1 MSVGNNV
8 YLTGNVT
15 RSPEGRYTPSGQ
27 YVAEFGLAVN
37 ESWIPKGG
45 GDRQE
50 RTHYFDVT
58 VWRELAENVVET
70 VTKGMRVC
78 VEGKMDFQEWEDK
91 DSGSKRNKLKV
102 LAEEVSPSL
111 RWATAVVTKN
121 ERNGGGRGE
130 PAGAERYD
138 EPAQGGSQPRQQQ
151 RSQQQAPANNGDP
164 GPQYDYDGMD
174 EPF

>member
-1 MSVGNNV
+1 MAFGNNV

-15 RSPEGRYTPSGQ
+15 REPEGRYTTAGQ
-27 YVAEFGLAVN
+27 YVVEFGLAVN
-37 ESWIPKGG
+37 ESWVPKGG

-70 VTKGMRVC
+70 ITKGMRVC

-91 DSGSKRNKLKV
+91 DSGNKRNKLKV

-121 ERNGGGRGE
+121 APRGGSRGE
-130 PAGAERYD
+130 PAGADRYD
-138 EPAQGGSQPRQQQ
+138 QPAAGGGGQRQQT
-151 RSQQQAPANNGDP
+151 QAPANSGDP
-164 GPQYDYDGMD
+164 GPQYDYCQD

>member
-1 MSVGNNV
+1 MAYGNNV

-15 RSPEGRYTPSGQ
+15 REPEGRYTPSGAF
-27 YVAEFGLAVN
+27 VVEFGLAVN

-70 VTKGMRVC
+70 ITKGMRVC
-78 VEGKMDFQEWEDK
+78 IEGKMDFQSWEDT
-91 DSGSKRNKLKV
+91 DGNKRNKLKV

-121 ERNGGGRGE
+121 APRGGGRGE